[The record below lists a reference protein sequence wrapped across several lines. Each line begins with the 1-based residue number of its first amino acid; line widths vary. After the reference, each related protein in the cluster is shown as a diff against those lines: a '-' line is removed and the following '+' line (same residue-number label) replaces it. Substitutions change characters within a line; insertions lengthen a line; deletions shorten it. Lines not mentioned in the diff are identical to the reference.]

1 MFCKSLHGLFQ
12 NKNVFNKC
20 SNTSYMCTDQVIVVV
35 YVFILFIYYYVVCA
49 LPLPSFFNDCGA
61 GDLPTIHAYAITAE
75 HLERKHIKHTL
86 LKNTRQVLSVCV
98 NRSSTISGQV
108 LKTAYISGTS
118 LKVKCKLTALYSYWS
133 DLAVASAMVV
143 SEKQTR
149 PPYQMCQAAKC
160 YYHSKNQILLYNP
173 CFGVSAFAARLYYFR

>member
-1 MFCKSLHGLFQ
+1 MAYFRIKMSSTSVLTLVTCARIKLLLLFMFFM
-12 NKNVFNKC
+12 F
-20 SNTSYMCTDQVIVVV
+20 
-35 YVFILFIYYYVVCA
+35 FIYYYVVCA

-108 LKTAYISGTS
+108 SKTAYISDTS
-118 LKVKCKLTALYSYWS
+118 LKVKCKLTALYSY
-133 DLAVASAMVV
+133 
-143 SEKQTR
+143 
-149 PPYQMCQAAKC
+149 
-160 YYHSKNQILLYNP
+160 
-173 CFGVSAFAARLYYFR
+173 